1 MTTRFAPLPWL
12 AALAA
17 LVLSSVLTLAWL
29 ARDLG
34 AQRVIHTLNGNTTAI
49 GTALRIQFER
59 AVAVGMPIEE
69 LVGVEPLFAEHL
81 RRHREVSFFALL
93 DARQTPRVFSASPTL
108 SAPDAARARQHAHAA
123 AGAGASVGV
132 GGDVGSG
139 GGGLAASGFRTVR
152 TPIQAAD
159 GSGTAGWLL
168 TGYPVNY
175 IDSQVNAVV
184 TDLLVAVLI
193 AIILTLEMVRFAGS
207 WRRWRLLF
215 QFGTFVRSVQ
225 HGQLSVRSPLTAA
238 DRWSQLGQ
246 DMNRRIEQL
255 ALKLT
260 GLLAAAPPAH
270 GTDHAWHQRLRQWG
284 AQHGLLASPRP
295 WQGSQSVSQLRMLVF
310 LVALSDELVRPF
322 MAVHASQLNGPLALS
337 PEALAGIPLT
347 TFLLT
352 WALSQ
357 PFGAALLRRHGSR
370 LCLMGA
376 TAAVGVPML
385 ATALTT
391 DWLALT
397 LLRGL
402 TGAGFGFVLICAQT
416 LMLRLG
422 RATGRA
428 AAMAEFVGAV
438 VAAGICGPVIGGL
451 MTVKLGTPATLVAS
465 GMCALAA
472 LALAAG
478 QAAIAPPESASQPMS
493 WGNLAALVRH
503 RHLRTLL
510 LCSAIP
516 GKLAATAV
524 LLLVVPLAVADMGES
539 ASLTGRLLLLYF
551 LAFWL
556 VARWAG
562 RLSDRHRARKPFV
575 VAGGLVSAL
584 GCGMGLAVDG
594 VWGLVGLSFLLG
606 LGQAWLSSPQIVWA
620 TQMADQGHGTTDG
633 ELILG
638 IYRLV
643 ERFGGALGPLLVA
656 GLVSTQ
662 GLKASL
668 AVLAAALV
676 LGSGMTWLGL
686 AEAAPGTRA
695 DTPGS
700 QP

>member
-93 DARQTPRVFSASPTL
+93 DAQQTPRVFSASPTL
-108 SAPDAARARQHAHAA
+108 SAPDAARARQHVHAA
-123 AGAGASVGV
+123 AGAGV
-132 GGDVGSG
+132 GGDVGSGGG

-159 GSGTAGWLL
+159 GSDTAGWLL

-260 GLLAAAPPAH
+260 GLLSAAPPAH

-385 ATALTT
+385 ATAFTT

-503 RHLRTLL
+503 RRLRTLL

-562 RLSDRHRARKPFV
+562 RLSDRRRARKPFV

-620 TQMADQGHGTTDG
+620 TQMAEGHGTTDG

-676 LGSGMTWLGL
+676 LGSAMTWLGL

>member
-1 MTTRFAPLPWL
+1 MTTRFAPLPWM

-34 AQRVIHTLNGNTTAI
+34 AERVIHTLNGNTTAI

-93 DARQTPRVFSASPTL
+93 DARQTTRVFSASPTL
-108 SAPDAARARQHAHAA
+108 REPDVARAHQHVRAA
-123 AGAGASVGV
+123 ANGDNLAG
-132 GGDVGSG
+132 
-139 GGGLAASGFRTVR
+139 SGFRTVR
-152 TPIQAAD
+152 TPIEAAD
-159 GSGTAGWLL
+159 GSDTAGWLL

-207 WRRWRLLF
+207 WRSWRLLF
-215 QFGTFVRSVQ
+215 QFGTFLQSVQ
-225 HGQLSVRSPLTAA
+225 NGQLSVRSPLTAA

-246 DMNRRIEQL
+246 DMNHRIDRL
-255 ALKLT
+255 TRKLT
-260 GLLAAAPPAH
+260 ALLSDAPPAQ
-270 GTDHAWHQRLRQWG
+270 GTGNTWHHRLRQWG
-284 AQHGLLASPRP
+284 AQHGLLADPRP
-295 WQGSQSVSQLRMLVF
+295 WLGTQSVSQLRMVVF

-357 PFGAALLRRHGSR
+357 PFGAELLRRHGSR
-370 LCLMGA
+370 TCLMGA

-391 DWLALT
+391 DWLMLT
-397 LLRGL
+397 ALRGL
-402 TGAGFGFVLICAQT
+402 TGAGFGFVLIFAQT

-422 RATGRA
+422 RESGRA
-428 AAMAEFVGAV
+428 GAIAEFVGAV

-451 MTVKLGTPATLVAS
+451 MTVKLGTPVTLVAS
-465 GMCALAA
+465 GVCALAA
-472 LALAAG
+472 LALASR
-478 QAAIAPPESASQPMS
+478 QAAIPPPESASQPMS
-493 WGNLAALVRH
+493 WANLAALVRH
-503 RHLRTLL
+503 RRLRTLL

-524 LLLVVPLAVADMGES
+524 LLLVVPLAVADMDES

-551 LAFWL
+551 LAFLL

-584 GCGMGLAVDG
+584 GCSAGFALDG
-594 VWGLVGLSFLLG
+594 VWGLVALSFLLG

-620 TQMADQGHGTTDG
+620 TQMADQGHGTTDS

-656 GLVSTQ
+656 SLVSTQ

-668 AVLAAALV
+668 AVLAAGLV
-676 LGSGMTWLGL
+676 LGSIVTWLGL
-686 AEAAPGTRA
+686 AEA
-695 DTPGS
+695 TPDS
-700 QP
+700 RRHTPESRP

>member
-1 MTTRFAPLPWL
+1 MTSRFTPLPWL

-34 AQRVIHTLNGNTTAI
+34 AERVIHTLNGNTTAI

-59 AVAVGMPIEE
+59 AVVVGMPIEE
-69 LVGVEPLFAEHL
+69 LVGVEPLFTEHL

-93 DARQTPRVFSASPTL
+93 DARQATRVFSASPTL
-108 SAPDAARARQHAHAA
+108 SAQDAALARQHAGAAA
-123 AGAGASVGV
+123 AGDNLAG
-132 GGDVGSG
+132 
-139 GGGLAASGFRTVR
+139 SGFRTVR

-159 GSGTAGWLL
+159 GSATAGWLL

-175 IDSQVNAVV
+175 IDNQVNAVV

-193 AIILTLEMVRFAGS
+193 AVILTLEMVRFAGS
-207 WRRWRLLF
+207 WRRWHLLF
-215 QFGTFVRSVQ
+215 QFGTFLHSVQ
-225 HGQLSVRSPLTAA
+225 NGLLSVRSPLTAT

-246 DMNRRIEQL
+246 DMNRRIERL
-255 ALKLT
+255 MLN
-260 GLLAAAPPAH
+260 LAALLSAAPVSDST
-270 GTDHAWHQRLRQWG
+270 GNTWHQRLRLWG
-284 AQHGLLASPRP
+284 TQHGLLAAPKP
-295 WQGSQSVSQLRMLVF
+295 WRGSQGVSQLRMVVF

-357 PFGAALLRRHGSR
+357 PFGAELLRRHGSR

-376 TAAVGVPML
+376 TATVGVSML
-385 ATALTT
+385 ATAFTT
-391 DWLALT
+391 DWWVLT
-397 LLRGL
+397 ALRGL
-402 TGAGFGFVLICAQT
+402 TGAGFGFLLIFAQT

-422 RATGRA
+422 RESGRA
-428 AAMAEFVGAV
+428 GAIAEFVGAV

-451 MTVKLGTPATLVAS
+451 MTVKLGIPVTLVAS
-465 GMCALAA
+465 GGCALVA
-472 LALAAG
+472 LALAAH
-478 QAAIAPPESASQPMS
+478 QAAIPPPESASQAMS
-493 WGNLAALVRH
+493 WANLAALVRH
-503 RHLRTLL
+503 RRLRTLL

-551 LAFWL
+551 LAFFL
-556 VARWAG
+556 VAKWAG

-584 GCGMGLAVDG
+584 GCCAGVAFDG

-620 TQMADQGHGTTDG
+620 TQMADQGHGTTDS
-633 ELILG
+633 ELVLG
-638 IYRLV
+638 IYRLM

-656 GLVSTQ
+656 SLVSTQ

-668 AVLAAALV
+668 AVLAAVLV
-676 LGSGMTWLGL
+676 LGSIVTWLGL
-686 AEAAPGTRA
+686 AEATPDTRH
-695 DTPGS
+695 DTQGS
-700 QP
+700 KS

>member
-1 MTTRFAPLPWL
+1 MTSRFTPLPWL

-34 AQRVIHTLNGNTTAI
+34 AERVIHTLNGNTTAI

-69 LVGVEPLFAEHL
+69 LVGVEPLFTEHL

-93 DARQTPRVFSASPTL
+93 DARQATRVFSASPTL
-108 SAPDAARARQHAHAA
+108 SAQDAALARQHAGAAA
-123 AGAGASVGV
+123 AGDNLAG
-132 GGDVGSG
+132 
-139 GGGLAASGFRTVR
+139 SGFRTVR

-159 GSGTAGWLL
+159 GSATAGWLL

-175 IDSQVNAVV
+175 IDNQVNAVV

-193 AIILTLEMVRFAGS
+193 AVILTLEMVRFAGS
-207 WRRWRLLF
+207 WRRWHLLF
-215 QFGTFVRSVQ
+215 QFGTFLHSVQ
-225 HGQLSVRSPLTAA
+225 NGLLSVRSPLTAT

-246 DMNRRIEQL
+246 DMNRRIERL
-255 ALKLT
+255 MLN
-260 GLLAAAPPAH
+260 LAALLSAAPVSDST
-270 GTDHAWHQRLRQWG
+270 GNTWHQRLRLWG
-284 AQHGLLASPRP
+284 TQHGLLAAPKP
-295 WQGSQSVSQLRMLVF
+295 WRGSQGVSQLRMVVF

-357 PFGAALLRRHGSR
+357 PFGAELLRRHGSR

-376 TAAVGVPML
+376 TATVGVSML
-385 ATALTT
+385 ATAFTT
-391 DWLALT
+391 DWWVLT
-397 LLRGL
+397 ALRGL
-402 TGAGFGFVLICAQT
+402 TGAGFGFLLIFAQT

-422 RATGRA
+422 RESGRA
-428 AAMAEFVGAV
+428 GAIAEFVGAV

-451 MTVKLGTPATLVAS
+451 MTVKLGIPVTLVAS
-465 GMCALAA
+465 GGCALVA
-472 LALAAG
+472 LALAAH
-478 QAAIAPPESASQPMS
+478 QAAIPPPESASQAMS
-493 WGNLAALVRH
+493 WANLAALVRH
-503 RHLRTLL
+503 RRLRTLL

-551 LAFWL
+551 LAFFL
-556 VARWAG
+556 VAKWAG

-584 GCGMGLAVDG
+584 GCCAGVAFDG

-620 TQMADQGHGTTDG
+620 TQMADQGHGTTDS
-633 ELILG
+633 ELVLG
-638 IYRLV
+638 IYRLM

-656 GLVSTQ
+656 SLVSTQ

-668 AVLAAALV
+668 AVLAAVLV
-676 LGSGMTWLGL
+676 LGSIVTWLGL
-686 AEAAPGTRA
+686 AEATPDTRH
-695 DTPGS
+695 DTQGS
-700 QP
+700 KS